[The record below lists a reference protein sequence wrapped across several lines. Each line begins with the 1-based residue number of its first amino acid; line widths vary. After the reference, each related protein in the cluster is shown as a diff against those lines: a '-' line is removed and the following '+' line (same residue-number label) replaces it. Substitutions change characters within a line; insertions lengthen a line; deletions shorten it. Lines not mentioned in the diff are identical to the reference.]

1 MFGSEEILAFIRRS
15 LGVRGDAADTAGS
28 LHSKVKKLSED
39 ALAALARAPW
49 DGKSV
54 TVNSGYIYSSI
65 AGDSVYHDVLR
76 LTGPRII
83 LDGYL
88 NFEQISDFVY
98 RRVVIDGTTIATF
111 SGDDI
116 QTYNL
121 FNWNPSSDSRKNTY
135 SYRLPYG
142 YGKYYNSVA
151 VLDYSIGT
159 GGVMIKLPALLPIQS
174 SLVVEYMVT
183 SGYTRAINTQYGIW
197 HVAA

>member
-76 LTGPRII
+76 LTGP
-83 LDGYL
+83 
-88 NFEQISDFVY
+88 
-98 RRVVIDGTTIATF
+98 
-111 SGDDI
+111 
-116 QTYNL
+116 
-121 FNWNPSSDSRKNTY
+121 
-135 SYRLPYG
+135 
-142 YGKYYNSVA
+142 
-151 VLDYSIGT
+151 
-159 GGVMIKLPALLPIQS
+159 KL
-174 SLVVEYMVT
+174 Y
-183 SGYTRAINTQYGIW
+183 
-197 HVAA
+197 